1 MDVRLYSSK
10 VLPSALLNAAAV
22 QSSLTFRDL
31 IALSAGHD
39 FLLQASNPM
48 CAAAAFNSLHLPW
61 VTAQLDTQAV
71 AALGSSGAV
80 FTSLAL
86 AQAVA
91 APQGTPGATSEVLLL
106 FKAHDV
112 IFDDVDR
119 CRVRLSV
126 NFALGSMFVMPQVPG
141 LAHTPKFGETVE
153 QVVNRV
159 RGLDTMNRLAQA
171 LLAAGTA
178 LTAQQPVMHTLSD
191 NRSTFVDA
199 RVFSELERSV
209 DMQELIRD
217 VSMPQFNGHI
227 ELEFGTSFDV
237 TAWLGGGLLEIPA
250 SFAAVGDASAKT
262 IRVSADVHQSS
273 PKFTELS
280 HDAALLLSNADP
292 LGLVQTVTQHVR
304 RRSTLLLMDDI
315 SLVGGPAN
323 ANAGHL
329 GPLVADAFP
338 CRTGVSPLNIGATV
352 MPGRVAARNVPQ
364 FIGSSKY
371 GVLWSADAVRLLV
384 RYCWESS
391 AFPRSIM
398 QTQVGAVRLKIGGVE
413 QAADVVS
420 MFHLDTLDI
429 IELEYDSNARRDI
442 LYTRG
447 LGRVVPLLI
456 RLQDGHELLP
466 KDTDEALFAP
476 SEPMPWAA
484 LGELT
489 EEAPTASS
497 ADLLLFQKQVTRGV
511 TSRLGRPF
519 VEPPFS
525 AIVTDSRLSAP
536 AQRVALLVNASE
548 VN

>member
-10 VLPSALLNAAAV
+10 VLPSALLKTAAV
-22 QSSLTFRDL
+22 QSTLTFRDL

-48 CAAAAFNSLHLPW
+48 CAVAAFNSLHLPW
-61 VTAQLDTQAV
+61 VTGKIDIEAV
-71 AALGSSGAV
+71 TALRSSGAV
-80 FTSLAL
+80 FASKVL
-86 AQAVA
+86 AQTVA
-91 APQGTPGATSEVLLL
+91 APLGIPGVTGDVLLL
-106 FKAHDV
+106 FNSHDV
-112 IFDDVDR
+112 VFDDVDR

-126 NFALGSMFVMPQVPG
+126 KVALGNMFVMPRAPG
-141 LAHTPKFGETVE
+141 LPHTPKLGETVE
-153 QVVNRV
+153 QVVNPS
-159 RGLDTMNRLAQA
+159 RGLDSMNRLAQA

-178 LTAQQPVMHTLSD
+178 LMAQQPVMHTLSD
-191 NRSTFVDA
+191 SRPMFQDA
-199 RVFSELERSV
+199 RVISESDRNVGLQ
-209 DMQELIRD
+209 DFIRD
-217 VSMPQFNGHI
+217 VSFTQLNQHI

-250 SFAAVGDASAKT
+250 SFSALGDASAKT
-262 IRVSADVHQSS
+262 IRVFADVHQSS

-292 LGLVQTVTQHVR
+292 LGLVNSVTWHVR
-304 RRSTLLLMDDI
+304 QLGTVALVDTL

-329 GPLVADAFP
+329 GPLVVDAFP

-352 MPGRVAARNVPQ
+352 MSGRVAAHSVPQ
-364 FIGSSKY
+364 FIGSSRY

-398 QTQVGAVRLKIGGVE
+398 QTQIGAVRLEIDGVE
-413 QAADVVS
+413 QTADAVS

-456 RLQDGHELLP
+456 RLQDGRELFP
-466 KDTDEALFAP
+466 KDTNEALFAP

-489 EEAPTASS
+489 EDAPVASS
-497 ADLLLFQKQVTRGV
+497 PDLLFFQKQVTRGV

-525 AIVTDSRLSAP
+525 AHVTDSRLSAP
-536 AQRVALLVNASE
+536 AQRVALLVNTIEA
-548 VN
+548 N